1 MAEESTETSRPLAE
15 ISHGPS
21 AFEAFLDRNQ
31 KGLVVCAILLALAG
45 AAVIVVRG
53 LKQAKMEEAGGAFG
67 KATTITEL
75 QQVIQKYPDS
85 PVVGSAKVVLADK
98 QWAEQNQEESVETLR
113 SFIAANPEHPAVP
126 SAKASLATRLV
137 QQGKSADAEPILRDL
152 ADNSKSSYL
161 APYALIA
168 LGDIAKAAGNP
179 DEAEAS
185 YKRVQESFGAP
196 FASIAANHRRLVR
209 FKMPAEI
216 EAPTAPAPAPGA
228 AAPSPG
234 ISNIPGANKP
244 DAPVAP
250 GSEGNP
256 MEEIL
261 KSGNPVPP
269 APPEDEP
276 KQDNPPPVEQ
286 TPPPSQPTPPPVE
299 QTPPP

>member
-31 KGLVVCAILLALAG
+31 KGLVVGAILLALVG

-53 LKQAKMEEAGGAFG
+53 LKQAKIEEAGAAFG

-85 PVVGSAKVVLADK
+85 PVAGSAKVVLADK
-98 QWAEQNQEESVETLR
+98 QWAEQDLDGSVETLR

-137 QQGKSADAEPILRDL
+137 HQDKAADAEPIFHEL
-152 ADNSKSSYL
+152 ADSSKSTYL

-168 LGDIAKAAGNP
+168 LGDIAKAAGKP
-179 DEAEAS
+179 EEAEAS
-185 YKRVQESFGAP
+185 YKRVQETFGAP
-196 FASIAANHRRLVR
+196 FAAIAANHRRLVR

-216 EAPTAPAPAPGA
+216 EPPPPHRRRCPLPGPPRRLPA
-228 AAPSPG
+228 SR
-234 ISNIPGANKP
+234 IF
-244 DAPVAP
+244 
-250 GSEGNP
+250 
-256 MEEIL
+256 
-261 KSGNPVPP
+261 PVP
-269 APPEDEP
+269 
-276 KQDNPPPVEQ
+276 
-286 TPPPSQPTPPPVE
+286 TSLMRPSLLAARATRWK
-299 QTPPP
+299 TS